1 MSTQTITLRNPDV
14 LSDHDINS
22 PREWLIARQRL
33 LNRAQELKRVRDLLT
48 VECCGLKC
56 TKADEE
62 SVFDTPGGTAMQA
75 ELLNRRA
82 PSFLKCSR
90 YHLLGLVG
98 IPLIVAV
105 CLLLQLHKLPNSSL
119 SYSLLNA
126 IVSILFNFSSS
137 ALLKAF
143 SFLISVLGFSRWFAS
158 SGNSVAN

>member
-1 MSTQTITLRNPDV
+1 MSTQTITLRKVDV

-33 LNRAQELKRVRDLLT
+33 LNRAQELKRIRDQRT
-48 VECCGLKC
+48 VEGCGLKC

-62 SVFDTPGGTAMQA
+62 SVFDTPGGTVMQA
-75 ELLNRRA
+75 ELLNRRD
-82 PSFLKCSR
+82 PSFLKYSG

-98 IPLIVAV
+98 VPLIVAV
-105 CLLLQLHKLPNSSL
+105 CLLLQLHKLPDSSL

-137 ALLKAF
+137 ALLKAS
-143 SFLISVLGFSRWFAS
+143 SFLVSLVGLSRWVTS
-158 SGNSVAN
+158 SAR

>member
-1 MSTQTITLRNPDV
+1 MSTQTITLRKVDV
-14 LSDHDINS
+14 LSDEDINS

-48 VECCGLKC
+48 VECCGSKC

-62 SVFDTPGGTAMQA
+62 SVFDAPAGTVMRA
-75 ELLNRRA
+75 ELLNGHA
-82 PSFLKCSR
+82 PFFLKYSG
-90 YHLLGLVG
+90 YHLLGFIG

-126 IVSILFNFSSS
+126 IVSILFNFCSS

-143 SFLISVLGFSRWFAS
+143 SFLISLLGFSRWLTS
-158 SGNSVAN
+158 SAR

>member
-1 MSTQTITLRNPDV
+1 MSTQTITLRKVDV

-33 LNRAQELKRVRDLLT
+33 LNRAQELKRIRDQRT
-48 VECCGLKC
+48 VEGCGLKC

-62 SVFDTPGGTAMQA
+62 SVFDTPGGTVMQA
-75 ELLNRRA
+75 ELLNRRD
-82 PSFLKCSR
+82 PSFLKCSG

-98 IPLIVAV
+98 VPLIVAV
-105 CLLLQLHKLPNSSL
+105 CLLLQLHKLPDSSL

-137 ALLKAF
+137 ALLKAS
-143 SFLISVLGFSRWFAS
+143 SFLVSLVGLSRWVTS
-158 SGNSVAN
+158 SAR